1 MWSHDFRLAARALGR
16 APAFTIVALLTLA
29 IGVGANTAI
38 FSVID
43 TVLLRAAPVRDIDRV
58 AVIWETDR
66 NSGTT
71 REPGSLP
78 DYLDYK
84 QRAQQVE
91 QVAAFMGSE
100 VNFAPAQGEPIR
112 LQALEATHALLP
124 LLGISPLAGR
134 GFDAKETA
142 PGGSRV
148 VVIGEAFW
156 TRALARDPA
165 AIGRT
170 LTLKP

>member
-1 MWSHDFRLAARALGR
+1 MWSHDFRLAARALSR

-43 TVLLRAAPVRDIDRV
+43 TVLLRSAPVRDIDHL

-91 QVAAFMGSE
+91 QIAAFMGSE
-100 VNFAPAQGEPIR
+100 AN
-112 LQALEATHALLP
+112 
-124 LLGISPLAGR
+124 
-134 GFDAKETA
+134 
-142 PGGSRV
+142 
-148 VVIGEAFW
+148 
-156 TRALARDPA
+156 
-165 AIGRT
+165 
-170 LTLKP
+170 